1 MSHGSIN
8 RLYRKYN
15 LAATV
20 DDVMAKE
27 SVEMQELNAV
37 QGTEKK
43 LLLQDKFLMH
53 EFSTL
58 LCC

>member
-37 QGTEKK
+37 QGTEIVAAR
-43 LLLQDKFLMH
+43 
-53 EFSTL
+53 
-58 LCC
+58 